1 MLKKVNLIFLTKYF
15 IILPLNN
22 FHFMNKYILLFA
34 GILLVTAC
42 KSNKKLTSAELTSD
56 SILITKYANT
66 ITENDVKKH
75 VFTLASDEFEG
86 RRTGEKGQKMA
97 ADYLIS
103 EYKSFGLTGNHLTN
117 EYFQVV
123 PIEALKTKSKYPP
136 LNPSEN
142 IIGFIEGTEKPNEI
156 VVISSHYDHE
166 GVKDELIYNGADDNA
181 SGTTAVL
188 EIAQAF
194 AKAKKE
200 GNGPK
205 RSMLFI
211 NFTGEEKG
219 LLGSKYFSENS
230 IYPLENIV
238 AGLNIDMIGRIGK
251 ERPGDKNYVYVIGAD
266 RLSTE
271 LHEINEKANEKY
283 VNLDLDYTYNAE
295 DDKNRFYYRSDHYN
309 LAKHNIPII
318 FYFNGVHE
326 DYHKP
331 TDTADKINLKLLTK
345 RTRLIF
351 YTAWEIANREDR
363 LLVDKAVESDLVQ
376 NSK

>member
-1 MLKKVNLIFLTKYF
+1 M
-15 IILPLNN
+15 PLNN
-22 FHFMNKYILLFA
+22 FHLMNKYILLVA
-34 GILLVTAC
+34 GILLITAC

-56 SILITKYANT
+56 SILITKYANS
-66 ITENDVKKH
+66 ITESDVKKH

-97 ADYLIS
+97 AEYLVN
-103 EYKSFGLTGNHLTN
+103 EYKGFGLTGNHLTN
-117 EYFQVV
+117 NYFQIV
-123 PIEALKTKSKYPP
+123 PIEALKTKSKFPP
-136 LNPSEN
+136 LNASEN
-142 IIGFIEGTEKPNEI
+142 IIAFIKGAEKPNEI
-156 VVISSHYDHE
+156 IIISSHYDHE
-166 GVKDELIYNGADDNA
+166 GIKDDLIYNGADDNA
-181 SGTTAVL
+181 SGTAAVL

-200 GNGPK
+200 GHGPK

-238 AGLNIDMIGRIGK
+238 AGLNIDMIGRSGK
-251 ERPGDKNYVYVIGAD
+251 ERPNDTNYVYVIGAD

-271 LHEINEKANEKY
+271 LHEINEQANNKY

-331 TDTADKINLKLLTK
+331 TDTADKINIELLTK
-345 RTRLIF
+345 RAKLIF
-351 YTAWEIANREDR
+351 YTAWELANREDR
-363 LLVDKAVESDLVQ
+363 ILVDKPVEIDLMQ